1 MGRIN
6 NQVILTH
13 YLLCFVYR
21 FDAAFNHTNTCTC
34 IYTITLTY
42 YRQDTSPTQYNSL
55 LLHLIGFRN
64 LTFSLLLSVQ
74 KNHSANTIYM
84 PYPLLIDSTNE
95 WRVHYGF

>member
-21 FDAAFNHTNTCTC
+21 FDAAFNHTNTC

-74 KNHSANTIYM
+74 KNHSANTIYI
-84 PYPLLIDSTNE
+84 YALSFTDRFN
-95 WRVHYGF
+95 